1 MVDYPGL
8 AISYIGDGFWVVLN
22 HSSLGILFIV
32 IRGLV
37 TLEYTSMLLYVT
49 LQYTSMLLYVVSV
62 FLACILFPSVLL
74 REESCSLVRIV
85 VIHQF

>member
-8 AISYIGDGFWVVLN
+8 AISYIGDRFWLVLN
-22 HSSLGILFIV
+22 HSSLDILYIV
-32 IRGLV
+32 IRGLD
-37 TLEYTSMLLYVT
+37 TLE
-49 LQYTSMLLYVVSV
+49 YTSMLLYVVSV